1 MSNTITLYMNP
12 MSRGRI
18 VRWMLEE
25 LEVPYEVRTLE
36 YGTTMK
42 ASEYLAINPMGKV
55 PAIEHNG
62 TVVTETAAICAYL
75 ADQFPEKN
83 LAPAPASPERG
94 VYYRWLFFA
103 AGAVEPAAFC
113 KKQGFEITAEKR
125 SMSPFGDCD
134 SAFDVLHQ
142 AVAKNTYICGEQFTA
157 ADVYVA
163 SCIGFYMQFGLI
175 DSNPDFEAYLGRTM
189 SRPAAMK
196 ARALDDALAAQ
207 ATSQQ

>member
-25 LEVPYEVRTLE
+25 LDVPYEVKILE

-42 ASEYLAINPMGKV
+42 APEYLAINPMGKV

-75 ADQFPEKN
+75 ADQFPEKM

-94 VYYRWLFFA
+94 AYYRWLFFA

-113 KKQGFEITAEKR
+113 KKQGLEITDERR
-125 SMSPFGDCD
+125 SMSPFGTY
-134 SAFDVLHQ
+134 SETFEVLRQ
-142 AVAKNTYICGEQFTA
+142 AVSAHDYVCGDTFTA

-175 DSNPDFEAYLGRTM
+175 DSHPDFEAYLSRMM
-189 SRPAAMK
+189 SRPAAIK
-196 ARALDDALAAQ
+196 ARALDDALAANGQ
-207 ATSQQ
+207 GS

>member
-25 LEVPYEVRTLE
+25 LDVPYEVKILE

-42 ASEYLAINPMGKV
+42 APEYLAINPMGKV

-75 ADQFPEKN
+75 ADQFPEKM

-94 VYYRWLFFA
+94 AYYRWLFFA

-113 KKQGFEITAEKR
+113 KKQGLEITDERR
-125 SMSPFGDCD
+125 SMSPFGTY
-134 SAFDVLHQ
+134 SETFEVLRQ
-142 AVAKNTYICGEQFTA
+142 AVSAHDYVCGDTFTA
-157 ADVYVA
+157 ADVYVV

-175 DSNPDFEAYLGRTM
+175 DSHPDFEAYLSRMM
-189 SRPAAMK
+189 SRPAAIK
-196 ARALDDALAAQ
+196 ARALDDALAANGQ
-207 ATSQQ
+207 GS

>member
-25 LEVPYEVRTLE
+25 LEVPYEVKILE

-42 ASEYLAINPMGKV
+42 APEYLAINPMGKV
-55 PAIEHNG
+55 PAIVHNG
-62 TVVTETAAICAYL
+62 TTVTETAAICAYL

-83 LAPAPASPERG
+83 LAPAPTSPERG

-113 KKQGFEITAEKR
+113 KRQGLEMTDERR
-125 SMSPFGDCD
+125 SASPFGAYSETFEALRKAISTSD
-134 SAFDVLHQ
+134 
-142 AVAKNTYICGEQFTA
+142 YICGEQFTA

-163 SCIGFYMQFGLI
+163 SCINFYMQFGVI
-175 DSNPDFEAYLGRTM
+175 DSNPNFEAYLGRTM
-189 SRPAAMK
+189 SRPAAM
-196 ARALDDALAAQ
+196 RAKEIDDKLVAQ
-207 ATSQQ
+207 ASK